1 MRKSPVSG
9 VVSTRSGFRGSGKLH
24 VARAVLKMQGVHA
37 CLHGATM
44 RSPRAVPTVPSR
56 ATETTAYEDTL
67 PALPKEVWA
76 YIFDIR
82 AATTIQASVR
92 GLRTRRGPRYLAT
105 FVKRGWLRPVRA
117 MFWAAEFE
125 RRTAHRRVLMEMW
138 GEVAQSG
145 MAHAAV
151 EVCVD

>member
-1 MRKSPVSG
+1 MR
-9 VVSTRSGFRGSGKLH
+9 TAHCHHALH
-24 VARAVLKMQGVHA
+24 TAHIHAHA

-92 GLRTRRGPRYLAT
+92 GFRTRREPRYLAT
-105 FVKRGWLRPVRA
+105 IVKRGWLRPVRA

-145 MAHAAV
+145 MAHAAA